1 MHLCSHEHI
10 RASIVPFEN
19 LILTLSGTCRGQPV
33 FAQHVYYFDE
43 IKIGYVFVE
52 MAVMSSKD
60 INIDF
65 SQIDVVKEQVGGG
78 REPLRDD

>member
-52 MAVMSSKD
+52 MADTTCKE
-60 INIDF
+60 IYIDF
-65 SQIDVVKEQVGGG
+65 SKVDVVKEQVGGG
-78 REPLRDD
+78 REPLTDV